1 MEQTLHSLI
10 AMIAAKHQTQKC
22 RRTASQEEKGV
33 KAALTRRVVDLK
45 RKRLKQSQHMLILGE
60 SARISRFKQKTT

>member
-10 AMIAAKHQTQKC
+10 AMIAAKHQTQKR

-33 KAALTRRVVDLK
+33 EAALT
-45 RKRLKQSQHMLILGE
+45 
-60 SARISRFKQKTT
+60 